1 MNHYLMLYE
10 ISLYVLGNRCV
21 SVGMLGE
28 FMGEIVR
35 DDFGFRGTYYFGYIV
50 V

>member
-1 MNHYLMLYE
+1 MHHYFIFYGMLL
-10 ISLYVLGNRCV
+10 SVLRNRCGR
-21 SVGMLGE
+21 VGILGE

-35 DDFGFRGTYYFGYIV
+35 DDFGFRGTYYFGYLV